1 MWYQTFIYMIFERE
15 KNMNKALLSNR
26 TNGYSKINE
35 DTINAMNEYCER
47 YKDFLNRSRTERTTV
62 ANAIEILKE
71 KGFKEYDG
79 REELKPGDRIY
90 FNNRKRSLIAAVV
103 GEASLAEGINIVAS
117 HVDSPRFDIRPV
129 PLVEDNDIALLK
141 THHYGWVRNHQWVSI
156 PLMLTGVVYLADGTK
171 VDVTI
176 GDDPE
181 DPVLVI
187 PDLLPHIS
195 GEQDKLDLKKAYPA
209 EKMNIY
215 LATQPVKFEDNFSVK
230 FHALCLLNKKYGII
244 EDDFIS
250 AELEAVPAIPVRDVG
265 IDRSLI
271 GGYGHDDR
279 VCGYA
284 ALEAL
289 VGLKTPK
296 KTAVLLWADKE
307 EIGNVGIGGAASKSF
322 DYYVGL
328 MCRSQGVNREDC
340 YQNSFCLSADV
351 TVAYDPNYSEYFSK
365 ENTAVLNSGIAIQ
378 KYTGHGGKENAS
390 DAPAELVSKL
400 RTLFNENGIL
410 FQSAEMGRLDL
421 GGGGTVALEFTNRGI
436 DTIDAGV
443 AMLCMHSPFEIVAKL
458 DCYMTHKAYK
468 TVFES

>member
-1 MWYQTFIYMIFERE
+1 MIFERE

-103 GEASLAEGINIVAS
+103 VEASLAEGINIVAS

-141 THHYGWVRNHQWVSI
+141 THQYGWVRNHQWVSI

-209 EKMNIY
+209 
-215 LATQPVKFEDNFSVK
+215 
-230 FHALCLLNKKYGII
+230 
-244 EDDFIS
+244 
-250 AELEAVPAIPVRDVG
+250 
-265 IDRSLI
+265 
-271 GGYGHDDR
+271 
-279 VCGYA
+279 
-284 ALEAL
+284 
-289 VGLKTPK
+289 
-296 KTAVLLWADKE
+296 
-307 EIGNVGIGGAASKSF
+307 
-322 DYYVGL
+322 
-328 MCRSQGVNREDC
+328 
-340 YQNSFCLSADV
+340 
-351 TVAYDPNYSEYFSK
+351 
-365 ENTAVLNSGIAIQ
+365 
-378 KYTGHGGKENAS
+378 
-390 DAPAELVSKL
+390 
-400 RTLFNENGIL
+400 
-410 FQSAEMGRLDL
+410 
-421 GGGGTVALEFTNRGI
+421 
-436 DTIDAGV
+436 
-443 AMLCMHSPFEIVAKL
+443 
-458 DCYMTHKAYK
+458 
-468 TVFES
+468 